1 MTARAAAI
9 DASAVTLSGLCLI
22 HCMAL
27 PLLAAFLPVAGVFA
41 EAEWVH
47 KAFVAAALPVSGFAI
62 VRSWKSRGGTG
73 FTLLAILGLT
83 LLVSAAFVPALHAYE
98 TPLTVTGV
106 VCTGGGWLWPPL
118 FAVTNGGLS
127 TRFRLRVVL
136 RFAVETFL
144 RARGLCLP

>member
-41 EAEWVH
+41 DAEWVH

-73 FTLLAILGLT
+73 FTMLAILGLT
-83 LLVSAAFVPALHAYE
+83 LLVSAAFVPALHPFE
-98 TPLTVTGV
+98 TPLTVAGALLL
-106 VCTGGGWLWPPL
+106 GSAHIWRW
-118 FAVTNGGLS
+118 N
-127 TRFRLRVVL
+127 RH
-136 RFAVETFL
+136 
-144 RARGLCLP
+144 ARTLQE